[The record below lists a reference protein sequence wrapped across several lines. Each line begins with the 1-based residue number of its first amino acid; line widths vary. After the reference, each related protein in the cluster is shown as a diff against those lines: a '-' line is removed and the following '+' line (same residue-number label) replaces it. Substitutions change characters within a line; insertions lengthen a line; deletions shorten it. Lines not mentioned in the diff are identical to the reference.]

1 VNRSPLFVDTGGW
14 VALFN
19 ARDRNHEPA
28 ARYWSALRDERR
40 ALLTSDYVLDET
52 YTVIRRSRAGLPGAV
67 EFHRLVTGSRVIG
80 IAEIDA
86 DCRRRAW
93 DLFTRY
99 DDKLLSF
106 TDCTSFALLHERRL
120 GEVFTFDSDFARV
133 GFVARPAR

>member
-1 VNRSPLFVDTGGW
+1 VNGSPLFVDTGGW

-19 ARDRNHEPA
+19 VRDRNHEPA

-52 YTVIRRSRAGLPGAV
+52 YTVIRRSRAGLQGAV
-67 EFHRLVTGSRVIG
+67 EFHRLVTGSRVIE
-80 IAEIDA
+80 IAEVGA
-86 DCRRRAW
+86 DRRERAW

-99 DDKLLSF
+99 DDKILSF
-106 TDCTSFALLHERRL
+106 TDCTSFALLHERNL

-133 GFVARPAR
+133 GFVERPSV